1 MHGREEW
8 ILVYMVLNISA
19 QNGPFGPR
27 FQTIFPFLV
36 TMIVLTIR
44 GSVTSVPNS
53 LIFWKM
59 AHRKRHVLNANVKA
73 KRSFF
78 CTEHKD
84 SRSYIHLPKRTS
96 NSRSICSR

>member
-8 ILVYMVLNISA
+8 VLVYMVLNISA
-19 QNGPFGPR
+19 QNGPFDPR

-53 LIFWKM
+53 LIFWKVVKKKKM
-59 AHRKRHVLNANVKA
+59 AHQKRHVLKANVKA

-84 SRSYIHLPKRTS
+84 
-96 NSRSICSR
+96 

>member
-8 ILVYMVLNISA
+8 VLVYMVLNISA

-53 LIFWKM
+53 LIFWKVVKKKKM
-59 AHRKRHVLNANVKA
+59 AHRKRHVLKANIKA

-84 SRSYIHLPKRTS
+84 
-96 NSRSICSR
+96 